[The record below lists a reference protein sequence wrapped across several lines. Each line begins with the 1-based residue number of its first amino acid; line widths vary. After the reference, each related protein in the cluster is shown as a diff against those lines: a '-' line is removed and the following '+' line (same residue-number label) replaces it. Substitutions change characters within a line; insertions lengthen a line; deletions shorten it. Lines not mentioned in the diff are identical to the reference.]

1 MTDQTYDDGDGDGDT
16 MTATGQTEDLRNN
29 NAPGEDAMS
38 TDRDAMSTD
47 RDAMSTDGDSDLL
60 FDERDAASFRQ
71 RWEQVQS
78 RFVDDPRAA
87 VADADSLVSDV
98 TQSLTTRFAD
108 QRGGLEQ
115 QWSQGEDVQTE
126 DLRQTMQRYRA
137 LFERL
142 LAA

>member
-1 MTDQTYDDGDGDGDT
+1 MTDQTYGDATGDT
-16 MTATGQTEDLRNN
+16 MTTTGQTEDLRDD
-29 NAPGEDAMS
+29 DARGSDAVS
-38 TDRDAMSTD
+38 TDRDAMSTG
-47 RDAMSTDGDSDLL
+47 GDSDLL
-60 FDERDAASFRQ
+60 FDERDAATFRQ

-108 QRGGLEQ
+108 QRSGLEQ

-126 DLRQTMQRYRA
+126 DLRQTMQRYRT

>member
-1 MTDQTYDDGDGDGDT
+1 MTEQAYDKPGGDT
-16 MTATGQTEDLRNN
+16 MTPLGQNQGLDEDEDRNGSSSSN
-29 NAPGEDAMS
+29 DAD
-38 TDRDAMSTD
+38 T
-47 RDAMSTDGDSDLL
+47 DLL
-60 FDERDAASFRQ
+60 FDEQDATSFRE

-98 TQSLTTRFAD
+98 TQSLTTRFAA
-108 QRGGLEQ
+108 QRSNLEQ
-115 QWSQGEDVQTE
+115 QWSEGEDAETE
-126 DLRQTMQRYRA
+126 DLRQTMQRYRT